1 MTDAREIYRE
11 WKRNIK
17 EDAREFGQWRLD
29 NMSSYGDLDYH
40 YEQFLSDL
48 AMSLDEINVKDAF
61 KWLTLAEKEIHKI
74 KEKLVK
80 RFPEITQDD
89 DESQIEKDD
98 PIVFAVSGGKEF
110 EIAGHKRRKRLFPDL
125 ASLVDYIK
133 DVPYPAGIQI
143 IRDDNNKVVG
153 YYIWVEK

>member
-1 MTDAREIYRE
+1 MTDAREVYRE
-11 WKRNIK
+11 WKRNLK
-17 EDAREFGQWRLD
+17 EDYKEFGQWQID
-29 NMSSYGDLDYH
+29 NIDTYADLDYH
-40 YEQFLSDL
+40 YQQFVTDL

-61 KWLTLAEKEIHKI
+61 KWLTLAEKDVHSVKQ
-74 KEKLVK
+74 KLLK
-80 RFPEITQDD
+80 RYPDQFPVE

-125 ASLVDYIK
+125 SSLVDYIK

-143 IRDDNNKVVG
+143 VRDDNNKVVG